1 MKVKFIELLLAIV
14 FSGLVAYGISL
25 IVADS
30 DKTIFVATSFLLT
43 LIPAC
48 GVLGITLTSPRMT
61 INLKISSV
69 LILIITFII
78 DASCTY
84 FRMSESWFLLINGFL
99 LFTNLLAFYT
109 ISSLKD

>member
-30 DKTIFVATSFLLT
+30 DKTTFVATSFLL
-43 LIPAC
+43 
-48 GVLGITLTSPRMT
+48 GITLNSPRMT
-61 INLKISSV
+61 VNLKISSV

>member
-1 MKVKFIELLLAIV
+1 MKVKFIELLLAIA

-30 DKTIFVATSFLLT
+30 DKTTFVATSFLLT

-61 INLKISSV
+61 VNLKISSV
-69 LILIITFII
+69 LILIIT
-78 DASCTY
+78 
-84 FRMSESWFLLINGFL
+84 LILMIKITIKKLKELNI
-99 LFTNLLAFYT
+99 LF
-109 ISSLKD
+109 